1 MPEGCVLPRDLVGEF
16 RAGLFG
22 GPVPQGVTARDPAEA
37 ETRFAVYRNNVA
49 YGLTRA
55 LATRFAVVERL
66 VGAEFFG
73 AMARVFI
80 EAHPPCSP
88 VLSRWGAEFAGFLE
102 RFPPVAALPY
112 LPEVARLEWLRGE
125 AYHAADARPV
135 TAADLAAAAG
145 AAGGLRIG
153 LHPSL
158 RLFRSRFS
166 AVTIWAAHQPGAGPS
181 GPLVADRAEAAV
193 ILRDTG
199 DAVPVL
205 PVAAGDLALVE
216 GLADGGTLMAAA
228 AAAALAEPGHAPGP
242 ILLNL
247 ALHGAIISLT
257 QDDLR

>member
-1 MPEGCVLPRDLVGEF
+1 MPRGCALPRDLVEDF

-22 GPVPQGVTARDPAEA
+22 GAVPQGVTARDPAEV
-37 ETRFAVYRNNVA
+37 ERRFAVYRNNVA
-49 YGLTRA
+49 HGLTRA
-55 LATRFAVVERL
+55 LAQRFPVVERL
-66 VGAEFFG
+66 VGAEFFA

-80 EAHPPCSP
+80 AAHPPHSP
-88 VLSRWGAEFAGFLE
+88 VLFRWGGEFPAFLE

-112 LPEVARLEWLRGE
+112 LPEVARLEGLRGE
-125 AYHAADARPV
+125 AYHAADAAPV
-135 TAADLAAAAG
+135 TAAALAAAAG

-166 AVTIWAAHQPGAGPS
+166 AVTIWGANQPGAGPA
-181 GPLVADRAEAAV
+181 GPLVADRAEMAV

-205 PVAAGDLALVE
+205 AVTVGDLVLVE
-216 GLADGGTLMAAA
+216 TLSAGGTLMAAA

-242 ILLNL
+242 ILQSL
-247 ALHGAIISLT
+247 ARHGAIISLA
-257 QDDLR
+257 QDDMT

>member
-1 MPEGCVLPRDLVGEF
+1 MPRDLVGEF

-22 GPVPQGVTARDPAEA
+22 GTLPAGVTARDPAEA
-37 ETRFAVYRNNVA
+37 ERRFAVYRNNVA

-55 LATRFAVVERL
+55 LAARFPVVERL

-80 EAHPPCSP
+80 EAHPPRSP
-88 VLSRWGAEFAGFLE
+88 VLFHWGGAFPGFLE
-102 RFPPVAALPY
+102 RFPPVAGLPY

-135 TAADLAAAAG
+135 TAGDLAAAAG
-145 AAGGLRIG
+145 SAGGLRIG

-166 AVTIWAAHQPGAGPS
+166 AVTIWAANQPGAEPS
-181 GPLVADRAEAAV
+181 GPLTADRAEAAAV
-193 ILRDTG
+193 LRDTG

-205 PVAAGDLALVE
+205 PVTAGDLVLVE
-216 GLADGGTLMAAA
+216 TLAAGGTLMAAA
-228 AAAALAEPGHAPGP
+228 AAAALAEPGHAPGT

-247 ALHGAIISLT
+247 ARHGAIISLR
-257 QDDLR
+257 QDDLT